1 MSSVQKQNF
10 AIKGMT
16 CAACKARIEKAV
28 SKLDG
33 VDGVNVQLLQNAM
46 GVRFNEQV
54 CSADD
59 ICKAVANAGY
69 QAHAIGS
76 IAEAMQEDPSA
87 VATFLKKLIAS
98 IVLTI
103 ILMIVSMGPMVGIDL
118 LPKAEANA
126 NTQLGLCLLVIALN
140 FHYFSSGFKAF
151 KSLAPNMDSL
161 VAVGASASLLYSLFG
176 LMLIPQSAL
185 SINLHHEYPLYF
197 ESVATILTLV
207 SVGKFLEA
215 KAKHKAVNAISALYD
230 LAPESVVIR
239 KLNAQGNYEELSVPL
254 GKVCVGDE
262 VVLRPG
268 NNIGVDGYI
277 IEGFGS
283 FDESAIT
290 GEPRPVNKKLGYSV
304 SSATFLKSGFVVFK
318 VTRVGNDTNLSKI
331 ISLVDEANN
340 QKAPISRL
348 ADRISLFFVPAVMLI
363 AIATAVIWL
372 SIGAPP
378 SQALT
383 FAVSVLVVS
392 CPCALGLAAPTAIM
406 VATGR
411 AASLGV
417 LFKSPEALET
427 LSKVDILVFDKTG
440 TITQG
445 RMSVAKVD
453 IHQPE
458 VLSEQQCL
466 QLVHAIEQ
474 RSEHPIAQALSQYCK
489 EHLDSNEE
497 AEFKVEHFTN
507 NEGMGVQVTIDGHV
521 YYMGSSDYM
530 NCKVHPELYKEN
542 LKKKEDFYE
551 SDNLSSEEQRLAQYL
566 LVHLFDDEHEY
577 ASFFLS
583 DRIKQSARKTVK
595 MLNVLNIRPLLISG
609 DRISVVNA
617 VAKKV
622 GIDTFKASCFP
633 ADKAF
638 LVKRIK
644 NSGHLVAMMGDG
656 INDAPSLASADV
668 GISIAGSTDIATS
681 CAEVMLMRDDLM
693 VLPKAIELSRIT
705 IDHIKENFF
714 WAFIYNIAFIP
725 MAAGLLYFPLGI
737 ELSPMIAALLMSL
750 SSFCVV
756 ANSLRLRTKPLNSL
770 ARVSAKQCKAMACK
784 ECENYQNCGAQHGG
798 DQAKEKLNQ
807 NTLDLSLPA
816 KSFEVKSKDSSC
828 HNVADCLCAQQ
839 NCCPSQGQ
847 TIGQNHGQGQA
858 LGQDCCASAKESN
871 SQDKTY
877 NTESTVPSQA
887 QAPAT
892 VPAPAKGQESGCLS
906 SDRNQGSALERAT
919 ESSLDSNNEQSME
932 KVIGI
937 DGMSC
942 QHCVKSVT
950 KALNAIAGCQVIEVS
965 LELKQARV
973 KVEPQVSDEMLKQA
987 IVDDGFECRSIS

>member
-46 GVRFNEQV
+46 GVRFNDQL

-87 VATFLKKLIAS
+87 VATFQKKLIAS

-126 NTQLGLCLLVIALN
+126 NTQMGLCLLVIALN

-151 KSLAPNMDSL
+151 KGLAPNMDSL

-239 KLNAQGNYEELSVPL
+239 KLNAQGSYEELSVPL

-277 IEGFGS
+277 IEGSGS

-290 GEPRPVNKKLGYSV
+290 GEPRPVNKKLGDSV

-318 VTRVGNDTNLSKI
+318 VTRVGDETNLSKI

-489 EHLDSNEE
+489 EHLASNEE

-530 NCKVHPELYKEN
+530 NSKVHPKVYKEN

-566 LVHLFDDEHEY
+566 LVHLFDDEQEY

-595 MLNVLNIRPLLISG
+595 MLSVLNIRPLLISG

-622 GIDTFKASCFP
+622 GIDTFKASCLP

-644 NSGHLVAMMGDG
+644 SSGHLVAMMGDG

-681 CAEVMLMRDDLM
+681 CADVMLMRDDLM

-725 MAAGLLYFPLGI
+725 MAAGLLYFPLDI

-807 NTLDLSLPA
+807 NALDLSLPA
-816 KSFEVKSKDSSC
+816 KSIEVKAKDNSC
-828 HNVADCLCAQQ
+828 QTQNDCQCAQQ
-839 NCCPSQGQ
+839 
-847 TIGQNHGQGQA
+847 
-858 LGQDCCASAKESN
+858 DCCQAPA
-871 SQDKTY
+871 
-877 NTESTVPSQA
+877 PA
-887 QAPAT
+887 QAPAPVQEQT
-892 VPAPAKGQESGCLS
+892 VGGLSGHG
-906 SDRNQGSALERAT
+906 NKGSALERAT
-919 ESSLDSNNEQSME
+919 ESSLDSNQEQSME

-950 KALNAIAGCQVIEVS
+950 KALNAITGCQVIEVS
-965 LELKQARV
+965 LELKQAKV

>member
-46 GVRFNEQV
+46 GVRFNDQV

-87 VATFLKKLIAS
+87 VATFQKKLIAS

-126 NTQLGLCLLVIALN
+126 NTQMGLCLLVIALN

-151 KSLAPNMDSL
+151 KGLAPNMDSL

-239 KLNAQGNYEELSVPL
+239 KLNAQGSYEELSVPL

-277 IEGFGS
+277 IEGSGS

-290 GEPRPVNKKLGYSV
+290 GEPRPVNKKLGDSV

-318 VTRVGNDTNLSKI
+318 VTRVGDETNLSKI

-489 EHLDSNEE
+489 EHLASNEE

-530 NCKVHPELYKEN
+530 NSKVHPKVYKEN

-566 LVHLFDDEHEY
+566 LVHLFDDEQEY

-595 MLNVLNIRPLLISG
+595 MLSVLNIRPLLISG

-622 GIDTFKASCFP
+622 GIDTFKASCLP

-644 NSGHLVAMMGDG
+644 SSGHLVAMMGDG

-681 CAEVMLMRDDLM
+681 CADVMLMRDDLM

-725 MAAGLLYFPLGI
+725 MAAGLLYFPLDI

-784 ECENYQNCGAQHGG
+784 ECENYQNCGAKHGG

-807 NTLDLSLPA
+807 NALDLSLPA
-816 KSFEVKSKDSSC
+816 KSIEVKAKDNSC
-828 HNVADCLCAQQ
+828 QTSNDCQYSQQ
-839 NCCPSQGQ
+839 NCC
-847 TIGQNHGQGQA
+847 
-858 LGQDCCASAKESN
+858 
-871 SQDKTY
+871 
-877 NTESTVPSQA
+877 
-887 QAPAT
+887 QAPA
-892 VPAPAKGQESGCLS
+892 PAQEQAVGGLSG
-906 SDRNQGSALERAT
+906 DGNQGSALERAT
-919 ESSLDSNNEQSME
+919 ESSLDSNQEQSME

-965 LELKQARV
+965 LELKQAKV

>member
-46 GVRFNEQV
+46 GVRFNDQV

-87 VATFLKKLIAS
+87 VATFQKKLIAS

-126 NTQLGLCLLVIALN
+126 NTQMGLCLLVIALN

-151 KSLAPNMDSL
+151 KGLAPNMDSL

-239 KLNAQGNYEELSVPL
+239 KLNAQGSYEELSVPL

-277 IEGFGS
+277 IEGSGS

-290 GEPRPVNKKLGYSV
+290 GEPRPVNKKLGDSV

-318 VTRVGNDTNLSKI
+318 VTRVGDETNLSKI

-489 EHLDSNEE
+489 EHLASNEE

-530 NCKVHPELYKEN
+530 NSKVHPKVYKEN

-566 LVHLFDDEHEY
+566 LVHLFDDEQEY

-595 MLNVLNIRPLLISG
+595 MLSVLNIRPLLISG

-622 GIDTFKASCFP
+622 GIDTFKASCLP

-644 NSGHLVAMMGDG
+644 SSGHLVAMMGDG

-681 CAEVMLMRDDLM
+681 CADVMLMRDDLM

-725 MAAGLLYFPLGI
+725 MAAGLLYFPLDI

-807 NTLDLSLPA
+807 NALDLSLPA
-816 KSFEVKSKDSSC
+816 KSIEVKAKDNSC
-828 HNVADCLCAQQ
+828 QTPNDCQCAQQ
-839 NCCPSQGQ
+839 
-847 TIGQNHGQGQA
+847 
-858 LGQDCCASAKESN
+858 DCCQAPA
-871 SQDKTY
+871 
-877 NTESTVPSQA
+877 PA
-887 QAPAT
+887 QAPAPVQEQT
-892 VPAPAKGQESGCLS
+892 VGGLSGHG
-906 SDRNQGSALERAT
+906 NKGSALERAT
-919 ESSLDSNNEQSME
+919 ESSLDSNKEQSME

-950 KALNAIAGCQVIEVS
+950 KALNAITGCQVIEVS
-965 LELKQARV
+965 LELKQAKV

>member
-46 GVRFNEQV
+46 GVRFNDQV

-87 VATFLKKLIAS
+87 VATFQKKLIAS

-126 NTQLGLCLLVIALN
+126 NTQMGLCLLVIALN

-151 KSLAPNMDSL
+151 KGLAPNMDSL

-239 KLNAQGNYEELSVPL
+239 KLNAQGSYEELSVPL

-277 IEGFGS
+277 IEGSGS

-290 GEPRPVNKKLGYSV
+290 GEPRPVNKKLGDSV

-318 VTRVGNDTNLSKI
+318 VTRVGDETNLSKI

-489 EHLDSNEE
+489 EHLASNEE

-530 NCKVHPELYKEN
+530 NSKVHPAVYKEN

-566 LVHLFDDEHEY
+566 LVHLFDDEQEY

-595 MLNVLNIRPLLISG
+595 MLSVLNIRPLLISG

-622 GIDTFKASCFP
+622 GIDTFKASCLP

-644 NSGHLVAMMGDG
+644 SSGHLVAMMGDG

-681 CAEVMLMRDDLM
+681 CADVMLMRDDLM

-725 MAAGLLYFPLGI
+725 MAAGLLYFPLDI

-807 NTLDLSLPA
+807 NALDLSLPA
-816 KSFEVKSKDSSC
+816 KSIEVKAKDNSC
-828 HNVADCLCAQQ
+828 QTPNDCQCAQQ
-839 NCCPSQGQ
+839 NCCQSP
-847 TIGQNHGQGQA
+847 A
-858 LGQDCCASAKESN
+858 P
-871 SQDKTY
+871 
-877 NTESTVPSQA
+877 V
-887 QAPAT
+887 QAPA
-892 VPAPAKGQESGCLS
+892 PAQEQAVGGLSG
-906 SDRNQGSALERAT
+906 DGNKGSALERAT
-919 ESSLDSNNEQSME
+919 ESSLDSNQEQSME

-965 LELKQARV
+965 LELKQAKV

>member
-46 GVRFNEQV
+46 GVRFNDQV

-87 VATFLKKLIAS
+87 VATFQKKLIAS

-126 NTQLGLCLLVIALN
+126 NTQMGLCLLVIALN

-151 KSLAPNMDSL
+151 KGLAPNMDSL

-239 KLNAQGNYEELSVPL
+239 KLNAQGSYEELSVPL

-277 IEGFGS
+277 IEGSGS

-290 GEPRPVNKKLGYSV
+290 GEPRPVNKKLGDSV

-318 VTRVGNDTNLSKI
+318 VTRVGDETNLSKI
-331 ISLVDEANN
+331 ISLVDDANN

-489 EHLDSNEE
+489 EHLASNEE

-530 NCKVHPELYKEN
+530 NSKVHPKVYKEN

-566 LVHLFDDEHEY
+566 LVHLFDDEQEY

-595 MLNVLNIRPLLISG
+595 MLSVLNIRPLLISG

-622 GIDTFKASCFP
+622 GIDTFKASCLP

-644 NSGHLVAMMGDG
+644 SSGHLVAMMGDG

-681 CAEVMLMRDDLM
+681 CADVMLMRDDLM

-725 MAAGLLYFPLGI
+725 MAAGLLYFPLDI

-807 NTLDLSLPA
+807 NALDLSLPA
-816 KSFEVKSKDSSC
+816 KSIEVKAKDNIC
-828 HNVADCLCAQQ
+828 QTPNDCQYSQQ
-839 NCCPSQGQ
+839 NCC
-847 TIGQNHGQGQA
+847 
-858 LGQDCCASAKESN
+858 
-871 SQDKTY
+871 
-877 NTESTVPSQA
+877 
-887 QAPAT
+887 QAPA
-892 VPAPAKGQESGCLS
+892 PAQEQAVGGLSG
-906 SDRNQGSALERAT
+906 DGNQGSALERAT
-919 ESSLDSNNEQSME
+919 ESSLDSNQEQSME

-965 LELKQARV
+965 LELKQAKV

>member
-46 GVRFNEQV
+46 GVRFNDQL

-87 VATFLKKLIAS
+87 VATFQKKLIAS

-126 NTQLGLCLLVIALN
+126 NTQMGLCLLVIALN

-151 KSLAPNMDSL
+151 KGLAPNMDSL

-239 KLNAQGNYEELSVPL
+239 KLNAQGSYEELSVPL

-277 IEGFGS
+277 IEGSGS

-290 GEPRPVNKKLGYSV
+290 GEPRPVNKKLGDSV
-304 SSATFLKSGFVVFK
+304 SSATLLKSGFVVFK
-318 VTRVGNDTNLSKI
+318 VTRVGDETNLSKI

-348 ADRISLFFVPAVMLI
+348 ADRISLFFVPAVILI

-489 EHLDSNEE
+489 EHLASNEE

-530 NCKVHPELYKEN
+530 NSKVHPKVYKEN

-566 LVHLFDDEHEY
+566 LVHLFDDEQEY

-595 MLNVLNIRPLLISG
+595 MLSVLNIRPLLISG

-622 GIDTFKASCFP
+622 GIDTFKASCLP

-644 NSGHLVAMMGDG
+644 SSGHLVAMMGDG

-681 CAEVMLMRDDLM
+681 CADVMLMRDDLM

-725 MAAGLLYFPLGI
+725 MAAGLLYFPLDI

-807 NTLDLSLPA
+807 NALDLSLPA
-816 KSFEVKSKDSSC
+816 KSIEVKAKDNSC
-828 HNVADCLCAQQ
+828 QTPNDCQCAQQ
-839 NCCPSQGQ
+839 NCCQSP
-847 TIGQNHGQGQA
+847 A
-858 LGQDCCASAKESN
+858 
-871 SQDKTY
+871 
-877 NTESTVPSQA
+877 PA
-887 QAPAT
+887 QAPA
-892 VPAPAKGQESGCLS
+892 PAQEQAVGGLS
-906 SDRNQGSALERAT
+906 RHGNQGSALERAT
-919 ESSLDSNNEQSME
+919 ESSLDSNKEQSME

-965 LELKQARV
+965 LELKQAKV

>member
-87 VATFLKKLIAS
+87 VANFLKKLIAS

-140 FHYFSSGFKAF
+140 FHYFRSGFKAF

-239 KLNAQGNYEELSVPL
+239 KLNAQGSYEELSVPL

-277 IEGFGS
+277 IEGSGS

-290 GEPRPVNKKLGYSV
+290 GEPRPVNKKLGDSV

-318 VTRVGNDTNLSKI
+318 VTRVGSDTNLSKI

-489 EHLDSNEE
+489 EHLASNEE
-497 AEFKVEHFTN
+497 AEVKVEHFTN

-530 NCKVHPELYKEN
+530 NSKVHPEVYKEN

-566 LVHLFDDEHEY
+566 LVHLFDDEQEY

-622 GIDTFKASCFP
+622 GIDTFKASCLP

-725 MAAGLLYFPLGI
+725 MAAGLLYFPLDI

-807 NTLDLSLPA
+807 NALDLSLPA
-816 KSFEVKSKDSSC
+816 KSIEVKAKDNSC
-828 HNVADCLCAQQ
+828 QTPNDFQCAQQ
-839 NCCPSQGQ
+839 NCCQSP
-847 TIGQNHGQGQA
+847 A
-858 LGQDCCASAKESN
+858 P
-871 SQDKTY
+871 
-877 NTESTVPSQA
+877 V
-887 QAPAT
+887 QAPA
-892 VPAPAKGQESGCLS
+892 PAQEQAVGGLSGDGDKGL
-906 SDRNQGSALERAT
+906 ALESNT
-919 ESSLDSNNEQSME
+919 ESSLDSNKEQSME

-950 KALNAIAGCQVIEVS
+950 KALNAITGCQVIEVS
-965 LELKQARV
+965 LELKQAKV

>member
-46 GVRFNEQV
+46 GVRFNDQV

-87 VATFLKKLIAS
+87 VATFQKKLIAS

-126 NTQLGLCLLVIALN
+126 NTQMGLCLLVIALN

-151 KSLAPNMDSL
+151 KGLAPNMDSL

-239 KLNAQGNYEELSVPL
+239 KLNAQGSYEELSVPL

-277 IEGFGS
+277 IEGSGS

-290 GEPRPVNKKLGYSV
+290 GEPRPVNKKLGDSV

-318 VTRVGNDTNLSKI
+318 VTRVGDETNLSKI

-411 AASLGV
+411 AATLGV

-489 EHLDSNEE
+489 EHLASNEE

-530 NCKVHPELYKEN
+530 NSKVHPKVYKEN

-566 LVHLFDDEHEY
+566 LVHLFDDEQEY

-595 MLNVLNIRPLLISG
+595 MLSVLNIRPLLISG

-622 GIDTFKASCFP
+622 GIDTFKASCLP

-644 NSGHLVAMMGDG
+644 SSGHLVAMMGDG

-681 CAEVMLMRDDLM
+681 CADVMLMRDDLM

-725 MAAGLLYFPLGI
+725 MAAGLLYFPLDI

-807 NTLDLSLPA
+807 NALDLSLPA
-816 KSFEVKSKDSSC
+816 KSIEVKAKDNSC
-828 HNVADCLCAQQ
+828 QTPNDCLCAQQ
-839 NCCPSQGQ
+839 
-847 TIGQNHGQGQA
+847 
-858 LGQDCCASAKESN
+858 DCC
-871 SQDKTY
+871 Q
-877 NTESTVPSQA
+877 VPAPA
-887 QAPAT
+887 QAPA
-892 VPAPAKGQESGCLS
+892 QEQAVGGLSG
-906 SDRNQGSALERAT
+906 DGNQGSALERAT
-919 ESSLDSNNEQSME
+919 ESSLDSNQEQSME

-965 LELKQARV
+965 LELKQAKV

>member
-46 GVRFNEQV
+46 GVRFNDQV

-87 VATFLKKLIAS
+87 VATFQKKLIAS

-126 NTQLGLCLLVIALN
+126 NTQMGLCLLVIALN

-151 KSLAPNMDSL
+151 KGLAPNMDSL

-239 KLNAQGNYEELSVPL
+239 KLNAQGSYEELSVPL

-277 IEGFGS
+277 IEGSGS

-290 GEPRPVNKKLGYSV
+290 GEPRPVNKKLGDSV

-318 VTRVGNDTNLSKI
+318 VTRVGDETNLSKI

-489 EHLDSNEE
+489 EHLASNEE

-530 NCKVHPELYKEN
+530 NSKVHPKVYKEN

-566 LVHLFDDEHEY
+566 LVHLFDDEQEY

-595 MLNVLNIRPLLISG
+595 MLSVLNIRPLLISG

-622 GIDTFKASCFP
+622 GIDTFKASCLP

-644 NSGHLVAMMGDG
+644 SSGHLVAMMGDG

-681 CAEVMLMRDDLM
+681 CADVMLMRDDLM

-725 MAAGLLYFPLGI
+725 MAAGLLYFPLNI

-807 NTLDLSLPA
+807 NALDLSLPA
-816 KSFEVKSKDSSC
+816 KSIEVKAKDNSC
-828 HNVADCLCAQQ
+828 QTPNDCQCAQQ
-839 NCCPSQGQ
+839 NCCQSP
-847 TIGQNHGQGQA
+847 A
-858 LGQDCCASAKESN
+858 P
-871 SQDKTY
+871 
-877 NTESTVPSQA
+877 V
-887 QAPAT
+887 QAPA
-892 VPAPAKGQESGCLS
+892 PAQEQAVGGLSG
-906 SDRNQGSALERAT
+906 DGNKGSALERAT
-919 ESSLDSNNEQSME
+919 ESSLDSNQEQSME

-965 LELKQARV
+965 LELKQAKV

>member
-46 GVRFNEQV
+46 GVRFNDQV

-87 VATFLKKLIAS
+87 VATFQKKLIAS

-126 NTQLGLCLLVIALN
+126 NTQMGLCLLVIALN

-151 KSLAPNMDSL
+151 KGIAPNMDSL

-239 KLNAQGNYEELSVPL
+239 KLNAQGSYEELSVPL

-277 IEGFGS
+277 IEGSGS

-290 GEPRPVNKKLGYSV
+290 GEPRPVNKKLGDSV

-318 VTRVGNDTNLSKI
+318 VTRVGDETNLSKI

-453 IHQPE
+453 IHQPD

-489 EHLDSNEE
+489 EHLASNEE

-530 NCKVHPELYKEN
+530 NSKVHPKVYKEN

-566 LVHLFDDEHEY
+566 LVHLFDDEQEY

-595 MLNVLNIRPLLISG
+595 MLSVLNIRPLLISG

-622 GIDTFKASCFP
+622 GIDTFKASCLP

-644 NSGHLVAMMGDG
+644 SSGHLVAMMGDG

-681 CAEVMLMRDDLM
+681 CADVMLMRDDLM

-725 MAAGLLYFPLGI
+725 MAAGLLYFPLDI

-807 NTLDLSLPA
+807 NALDLSLPA
-816 KSFEVKSKDSSC
+816 KSIEVKAKDNSC
-828 HNVADCLCAQQ
+828 QTPNDCQCAQQ
-839 NCCPSQGQ
+839 
-847 TIGQNHGQGQA
+847 
-858 LGQDCCASAKESN
+858 DCCQAPA
-871 SQDKTY
+871 
-877 NTESTVPSQA
+877 PA
-887 QAPAT
+887 QAPAPVQEQT
-892 VPAPAKGQESGCLS
+892 VGGLSGHG
-906 SDRNQGSALERAT
+906 NKGSALERAT
-919 ESSLDSNNEQSME
+919 ESSLDSNKEQSME

-950 KALNAIAGCQVIEVS
+950 KALNAITGCQVIEVS
-965 LELKQARV
+965 LELKQAKV

>member
-46 GVRFNEQV
+46 GVRFNDQV

-87 VATFLKKLIAS
+87 VATFQKKLIAS

-103 ILMIVSMGPMVGIDL
+103 ILMIVSMGPMMGIDL

-126 NTQLGLCLLVIALN
+126 NTQMGLCLLVIALN

-151 KSLAPNMDSL
+151 KGLAPNMDSL

-239 KLNAQGNYEELSVPL
+239 KLNAQGSYEELSVPL

-277 IEGFGS
+277 IEGSGS

-290 GEPRPVNKKLGYSV
+290 GEPRPVNKKLGDSV

-318 VTRVGNDTNLSKI
+318 VTRVGDETNLSKI

-489 EHLDSNEE
+489 EHLASNEE

-530 NCKVHPELYKEN
+530 NSKVHPKVYKEN

-566 LVHLFDDEHEY
+566 LVHLFDDEQEY

-595 MLNVLNIRPLLISG
+595 MLSVLNIRPLLISG

-622 GIDTFKASCFP
+622 GIDTFKASCLP

-644 NSGHLVAMMGDG
+644 SSGHLVAMMGDG

-681 CAEVMLMRDDLM
+681 CADVMLMRDDLM

-725 MAAGLLYFPLGI
+725 MAAGLLYFPLDI

-807 NTLDLSLPA
+807 NALDLSLPA
-816 KSFEVKSKDSSC
+816 KSIEVKAKDNIC
-828 HNVADCLCAQQ
+828 QTPNDCQYSQQ
-839 NCCPSQGQ
+839 NCC
-847 TIGQNHGQGQA
+847 QA
-858 LGQDCCASAKESN
+858 PA
-871 SQDKTY
+871 
-877 NTESTVPSQA
+877 PA
-887 QAPAT
+887 QAPA
-892 VPAPAKGQESGCLS
+892 QEQAVGGLSG
-906 SDRNQGSALERAT
+906 DGNQGSALERAT
-919 ESSLDSNNEQSME
+919 ESSLDSNQEQSME

-965 LELKQARV
+965 LELKQAKV

>member
-46 GVRFNEQV
+46 GVRFNDQV

-87 VATFLKKLIAS
+87 VATFQKKLIAS

-126 NTQLGLCLLVIALN
+126 NTQMGLCLLVIALN

-151 KSLAPNMDSL
+151 KGLAPNMDSL

-239 KLNAQGNYEELSVPL
+239 KLNAQGSYEELSVPL

-277 IEGFGS
+277 IEGSGS

-290 GEPRPVNKKLGYSV
+290 GEPRPVNKKLGDSV

-318 VTRVGNDTNLSKI
+318 VTRVGDETNLSKI
-331 ISLVDEANN
+331 ISLVDDANN

-489 EHLDSNEE
+489 EHLASNEE

-530 NCKVHPELYKEN
+530 NSKVHPKVYKEN

-566 LVHLFDDEHEY
+566 LVHLFDDEQEY

-595 MLNVLNIRPLLISG
+595 MLSVLNIRPLLISG

-622 GIDTFKASCFP
+622 GIDTFKASCLP

-644 NSGHLVAMMGDG
+644 SSGHLVAMMGDG

-681 CAEVMLMRDDLM
+681 CADVMLMRDDLM

-725 MAAGLLYFPLGI
+725 MAAGLLYFPLDI

-807 NTLDLSLPA
+807 NALDLSLPA
-816 KSFEVKSKDSSC
+816 KSIEVKAKDNSC
-828 HNVADCLCAQQ
+828 QTPNDCQYSQQ
-839 NCCPSQGQ
+839 NCCQSP
-847 TIGQNHGQGQA
+847 A
-858 LGQDCCASAKESN
+858 
-871 SQDKTY
+871 
-877 NTESTVPSQA
+877 PA
-887 QAPAT
+887 QAPAP
-892 VPAPAKGQESGCLS
+892 VQEQAVDGLSG
-906 SDRNQGSALERAT
+906 DGNKGSALESNT
-919 ESSLDSNNEQSME
+919 ESSLDSNKEQSME

-950 KALNAIAGCQVIEVS
+950 KALNAITGCQVIEVS
-965 LELKQARV
+965 LELKQAKV

>member
-46 GVRFNEQV
+46 GVRFNDQV

-87 VATFLKKLIAS
+87 VATFQKKLIAS

-126 NTQLGLCLLVIALN
+126 NTQMGLCLLVIALN

-151 KSLAPNMDSL
+151 KGLAPNMDSL

-239 KLNAQGNYEELSVPL
+239 KLNAQGSYEELSVPL

-277 IEGFGS
+277 IEGSGS

-290 GEPRPVNKKLGYSV
+290 GEPRPVNKKLGDSV

-318 VTRVGNDTNLSKI
+318 VTRVGDETNLSKI
-331 ISLVDEANN
+331 ISLVDDANN

-474 RSEHPIAQALSQYCK
+474 RSEHPIAQALNQYCK
-489 EHLDSNEE
+489 EHLASNEE

-530 NCKVHPELYKEN
+530 NSKVHPKVYKEN

-566 LVHLFDDEHEY
+566 LVHLFDDEQEY

-595 MLNVLNIRPLLISG
+595 MLSVLNIRPLLISG

-622 GIDTFKASCFP
+622 GIDTFKASCLP

-644 NSGHLVAMMGDG
+644 SSGHLVAMMGDG

-681 CAEVMLMRDDLM
+681 CADVMLMRDDLM

-725 MAAGLLYFPLGI
+725 MAAGLLYFPLDI

-807 NTLDLSLPA
+807 NALDLSLPA
-816 KSFEVKSKDSSC
+816 KSIEVKAKDNSC
-828 HNVADCLCAQQ
+828 QTPNDCQCAQQ
-839 NCCPSQGQ
+839 
-847 TIGQNHGQGQA
+847 
-858 LGQDCCASAKESN
+858 DCCQAPAPAQAPAPVQEQTVGGLSGDGNKGSALES
-871 SQDKTY
+871 
-877 NTESTVPSQA
+877 NTEST
-887 QAPAT
+887 
-892 VPAPAKGQESGCLS
+892 
-906 SDRNQGSALERAT
+906 
-919 ESSLDSNNEQSME
+919 LDSNQEQSME

-965 LELKQARV
+965 LELKQAKV

>member
-46 GVRFNEQV
+46 GVRFNDQV

-87 VATFLKKLIAS
+87 VATFQKKLIAS

-126 NTQLGLCLLVIALN
+126 NTQMGLCLLVIALN

-151 KSLAPNMDSL
+151 KGLAPNMDSL

-239 KLNAQGNYEELSVPL
+239 KLNAQGSYEELSVPL

-277 IEGFGS
+277 IEGSGS

-290 GEPRPVNKKLGYSV
+290 GEPRPVNKKLGDSV

-318 VTRVGNDTNLSKI
+318 VTRVGDETNLSKI
-331 ISLVDEANN
+331 ISLVDDANN

-348 ADRISLFFVPAVMLI
+348 ADRISLFFVPSVMLI

-489 EHLDSNEE
+489 EHLASNEE

-530 NCKVHPELYKEN
+530 NSKVHPKVYKEN

-566 LVHLFDDEHEY
+566 LVHLFDDEQEY

-595 MLNVLNIRPLLISG
+595 MLSVLNIRPLLISG

-622 GIDTFKASCFP
+622 GIDTFKASCLP

-644 NSGHLVAMMGDG
+644 SSGHLVAMMGDG

-681 CAEVMLMRDDLM
+681 CADVMLMRDDLM

-725 MAAGLLYFPLGI
+725 MAAGLLYFPLDI

-807 NTLDLSLPA
+807 NALDLSLPA
-816 KSFEVKSKDSSC
+816 KSIEVKAKDNIC
-828 HNVADCLCAQQ
+828 QTPNDCQYSQQ
-839 NCCPSQGQ
+839 NCC
-847 TIGQNHGQGQA
+847 
-858 LGQDCCASAKESN
+858 
-871 SQDKTY
+871 
-877 NTESTVPSQA
+877 
-887 QAPAT
+887 QAPA
-892 VPAPAKGQESGCLS
+892 PAQEQAVGGLSG
-906 SDRNQGSALERAT
+906 DGNQGSALERAT
-919 ESSLDSNNEQSME
+919 ESSLDSNQEQSME

-965 LELKQARV
+965 LELKQAKV

>member
-46 GVRFNEQV
+46 GVRFNDQV

-87 VATFLKKLIAS
+87 VATFQKKLIAS

-126 NTQLGLCLLVIALN
+126 NTQMGLCLLVIALN

-151 KSLAPNMDSL
+151 KGLAPNMDSL

-239 KLNAQGNYEELSVPL
+239 KLNAQGSYEELSVPL

-277 IEGFGS
+277 IEGSGS

-290 GEPRPVNKKLGYSV
+290 GEPRPVNKKLGDSV

-318 VTRVGNDTNLSKI
+318 VTRVGDETNLSKI

-466 QLVHAIEQ
+466 QLVHVIEQ

-489 EHLDSNEE
+489 EHLASNEE

-530 NCKVHPELYKEN
+530 NSKVHPKVYKEN

-566 LVHLFDDEHEY
+566 LVHLFDDEQEY

-595 MLNVLNIRPLLISG
+595 MLSVLNIRPLLISG

-622 GIDTFKASCFP
+622 GIDTFKASCLP

-644 NSGHLVAMMGDG
+644 SSGHLVAMMGDG

-681 CAEVMLMRDDLM
+681 CADVMLMRDDLM

-725 MAAGLLYFPLGI
+725 MAAGLLYFPLDI

-816 KSFEVKSKDSSC
+816 KSIEVKSKDSSC
-828 HNVADCLCAQQ
+828 QTPNDCQYSQQDRCQAPAPVQVPAPAQEQ
-839 NCCPSQGQ
+839 AVGGLSG
-847 TIGQNHGQGQA
+847 HGNKGLA
-858 LGQDCCASAKESN
+858 LES
-871 SQDKTY
+871 
-877 NTESTVPSQA
+877 NTEST
-887 QAPAT
+887 
-892 VPAPAKGQESGCLS
+892 
-906 SDRNQGSALERAT
+906 
-919 ESSLDSNNEQSME
+919 LDSKKEQSME

-950 KALNAIAGCQVIEVS
+950 KALNAITGCQVIEVS
-965 LELKQARV
+965 LELKQAKV

>member
-46 GVRFNEQV
+46 GVRFNDQV

-87 VATFLKKLIAS
+87 VATFQKKLIAS

-126 NTQLGLCLLVIALN
+126 NTQMGLCLLVIALN

-151 KSLAPNMDSL
+151 KGLAPNMDSL

-239 KLNAQGNYEELSVPL
+239 KLNAQGSYEELSVPL

-277 IEGFGS
+277 IEGSGS

-290 GEPRPVNKKLGYSV
+290 GEPRPVNKKLGDSV

-318 VTRVGNDTNLSKI
+318 VTRVGDETNLSKI
-331 ISLVDEANN
+331 ISLVDDANN

-489 EHLDSNEE
+489 EHLASNEE

-530 NCKVHPELYKEN
+530 NSKVHPKVYKEN

-566 LVHLFDDEHEY
+566 LVHLFDDEQEY

-595 MLNVLNIRPLLISG
+595 MLSVLNIRPLLISG

-622 GIDTFKASCFP
+622 GIDTFKASCLP

-644 NSGHLVAMMGDG
+644 SSGHLVAMMGDG

-681 CAEVMLMRDDLM
+681 CADVMLMRDDLM

-725 MAAGLLYFPLGI
+725 MAAGLLYFPLDI

-816 KSFEVKSKDSSC
+816 KSIEVKAKDNSC
-828 HNVADCLCAQQ
+828 QTPNDCQYSQQ
-839 NCCPSQGQ
+839 NCCQSPA
-847 TIGQNHGQGQA
+847 T
-858 LGQDCCASAKESN
+858 
-871 SQDKTY
+871 
-877 NTESTVPSQA
+877 A
-887 QAPAT
+887 QAPA
-892 VPAPAKGQESGCLS
+892 PAQEQAVDGLSG
-906 SDRNQGSALERAT
+906 DGNKGSALESNT
-919 ESSLDSNNEQSME
+919 ESSLDSNKEQSME

-937 DGMSC
+937 DGISC

-965 LELKQARV
+965 LELKQAKV

>member
-46 GVRFNEQV
+46 GVRFNDQL

-87 VATFLKKLIAS
+87 VATFQKKLIAS

-126 NTQLGLCLLVIALN
+126 NTQMGLCLLVIALN

-151 KSLAPNMDSL
+151 KGLAPNMDSL

-239 KLNAQGNYEELSVPL
+239 KLNAQGSYEELSVPL

-277 IEGFGS
+277 IDGSGS

-290 GEPRPVNKKLGYSV
+290 GEPRPVNKKLGDSV

-318 VTRVGNDTNLSKI
+318 VTRVGDETNLSKI

-489 EHLDSNEE
+489 EHLASNEE

-530 NCKVHPELYKEN
+530 NSKVHPAVYKEN

-566 LVHLFDDEHEY
+566 LVHLFDDEQEY

-595 MLNVLNIRPLLISG
+595 MLSVLNIRPLLISG

-622 GIDTFKASCFP
+622 GIDTFKASCLP

-644 NSGHLVAMMGDG
+644 SSGHLVAMMGDG

-681 CAEVMLMRDDLM
+681 CADVMLMRDDLM

-725 MAAGLLYFPLGI
+725 MAAGLLYFPLDI

-807 NTLDLSLPA
+807 NALDLSLPA
-816 KSFEVKSKDSSC
+816 KSIEVKAKDNSC
-828 HNVADCLCAQQ
+828 QTPNDCQCAQQ
-839 NCCPSQGQ
+839 
-847 TIGQNHGQGQA
+847 
-858 LGQDCCASAKESN
+858 DCCQAPA
-871 SQDKTY
+871 
-877 NTESTVPSQA
+877 PA
-887 QAPAT
+887 QAPAPVQEQT
-892 VPAPAKGQESGCLS
+892 VGGLSGHG
-906 SDRNQGSALERAT
+906 NKGSALERAT
-919 ESSLDSNNEQSME
+919 ESSLDSNKEQSME

-950 KALNAIAGCQVIEVS
+950 KALNAITGCQVIEVS
-965 LELKQARV
+965 LELKQAKV

>member
-46 GVRFNEQV
+46 GVRFNDQV

-87 VATFLKKLIAS
+87 VATFQKKLIAS

-126 NTQLGLCLLVIALN
+126 NTQMGLCLLVIALN

-151 KSLAPNMDSL
+151 KGLAPNMDSL

-239 KLNAQGNYEELSVPL
+239 KLNAQGSYEELSVPL

-277 IEGFGS
+277 IDGSGS

-290 GEPRPVNKKLGYSV
+290 GEPRPVNKKLGDSV

-318 VTRVGNDTNLSKI
+318 VTRVGDETNLSKI

-489 EHLDSNEE
+489 EHLASNEE

-530 NCKVHPELYKEN
+530 NSKVHPKVYKEN

-566 LVHLFDDEHEY
+566 LVHLFDDEQEY

-595 MLNVLNIRPLLISG
+595 MLSVLNIRPLLISG

-622 GIDTFKASCFP
+622 GIDTFKASCLP

-644 NSGHLVAMMGDG
+644 SSGHLVAMMGDG

-681 CAEVMLMRDDLM
+681 CADVMLMRDDLM

-725 MAAGLLYFPLGI
+725 MAAGLLYFPLDI

-807 NTLDLSLPA
+807 NALDLSLPA
-816 KSFEVKSKDSSC
+816 KSIEVKAKDNSC
-828 HNVADCLCAQQ
+828 QTPNDCQCAQQ
-839 NCCPSQGQ
+839 
-847 TIGQNHGQGQA
+847 
-858 LGQDCCASAKESN
+858 DCCQAPA
-871 SQDKTY
+871 
-877 NTESTVPSQA
+877 PA
-887 QAPAT
+887 QAPAPVQEQT
-892 VPAPAKGQESGCLS
+892 VGGLSGHG
-906 SDRNQGSALERAT
+906 NKGSALERAT
-919 ESSLDSNNEQSME
+919 ESSLDSNQEQSME

-965 LELKQARV
+965 LELKQAKV

>member
-46 GVRFNEQV
+46 GVRFNDQV

-87 VATFLKKLIAS
+87 VATFQKKLIAS

-126 NTQLGLCLLVIALN
+126 NTQMGLCLLVIALN

-151 KSLAPNMDSL
+151 KGLAPNMDSL

-230 LAPESVVIR
+230 LAPDSVVIR
-239 KLNAQGNYEELSVPL
+239 KLNAQGSYEELSVPL

-277 IEGFGS
+277 IEGSGS

-290 GEPRPVNKKLGYSV
+290 GEPRPVNKKLGDSV

-318 VTRVGNDTNLSKI
+318 VTKVGDETNLSKI

-489 EHLDSNEE
+489 EHLASNEE

-530 NCKVHPELYKEN
+530 NSKVHPKVYKEN

-566 LVHLFDDEHEY
+566 LVHLFDDEQEY

-595 MLNVLNIRPLLISG
+595 MLSVLNIRPLLISG

-622 GIDTFKASCFP
+622 GIDTFKASCLP

-644 NSGHLVAMMGDG
+644 SSGHLVAMMGDG

-681 CAEVMLMRDDLM
+681 CADVMLMRDDLM

-725 MAAGLLYFPLGI
+725 MAAGLLYFPLDI

-807 NTLDLSLPA
+807 NALDLSLPA
-816 KSFEVKSKDSSC
+816 KSIEVKAKDNSC
-828 HNVADCLCAQQ
+828 QTPNDCQCAQQ
-839 NCCPSQGQ
+839 
-847 TIGQNHGQGQA
+847 
-858 LGQDCCASAKESN
+858 DCCQAPAPAQAPAPVQEQTVGGLSGDGNKGSALES
-871 SQDKTY
+871 
-877 NTESTVPSQA
+877 NTEST
-887 QAPAT
+887 
-892 VPAPAKGQESGCLS
+892 
-906 SDRNQGSALERAT
+906 
-919 ESSLDSNNEQSME
+919 LDSNKEQSME

-965 LELKQARV
+965 LELKQAKV

>member
-46 GVRFNEQV
+46 GVRFNDQV

-87 VATFLKKLIAS
+87 VATFQKKLIAS

-126 NTQLGLCLLVIALN
+126 NTQMGLCLLVIALN

-151 KSLAPNMDSL
+151 KGLAPNMDSL

-239 KLNAQGNYEELSVPL
+239 KLNAQGSYEELSVPL

-277 IEGFGS
+277 IEGSGS

-290 GEPRPVNKKLGYSV
+290 GEPRPVNKKLGDSV

-318 VTRVGNDTNLSKI
+318 VTRVGDETNLSKI

-489 EHLDSNEE
+489 EHLASNEE

-530 NCKVHPELYKEN
+530 NSKVHPKVYKEN

-566 LVHLFDDEHEY
+566 LVHLFDDEQEY

-595 MLNVLNIRPLLISG
+595 MLSVLNIRPLLISG

-622 GIDTFKASCFP
+622 GIDTFKASCLP

-644 NSGHLVAMMGDG
+644 SSGHLVAMMGDG

-681 CAEVMLMRDDLM
+681 CADVMLMRDDLM

-725 MAAGLLYFPLGI
+725 MAAGLLYFPLDI

-807 NTLDLSLPA
+807 NALDLSLPA
-816 KSFEVKSKDSSC
+816 KSIEVKAKDNSC
-828 HNVADCLCAQQ
+828 QTPNDCQCAQQ
-839 NCCPSQGQ
+839 NCCQSP
-847 TIGQNHGQGQA
+847 A
-858 LGQDCCASAKESN
+858 P
-871 SQDKTY
+871 
-877 NTESTVPSQA
+877 V
-887 QAPAT
+887 QAPA
-892 VPAPAKGQESGCLS
+892 PAQEQAVGGLSG
-906 SDRNQGSALERAT
+906 DGNKGSALERAT
-919 ESSLDSNNEQSME
+919 ESSLDSNQEQSME

-965 LELKQARV
+965 LELKQAKV

>member
-46 GVRFNEQV
+46 GVRFNDQV

-87 VATFLKKLIAS
+87 VATFQKKLIAS

-126 NTQLGLCLLVIALN
+126 NTQMGLCLLVIALN

-151 KSLAPNMDSL
+151 KGLAPNMDSL

-239 KLNAQGNYEELSVPL
+239 KLNAQGSYEELSVPL

-277 IEGFGS
+277 IEGSGS

-290 GEPRPVNKKLGYSV
+290 GEPRPVNKKLGDSV

-318 VTRVGNDTNLSKI
+318 VTRVGDETNLSKI

-489 EHLDSNEE
+489 EHLASNEE

-530 NCKVHPELYKEN
+530 NSKVHPKVYKEN

-566 LVHLFDDEHEY
+566 LVHLFDDEQEY

-595 MLNVLNIRPLLISG
+595 MLSVLNIRPLLISG

-622 GIDTFKASCFP
+622 GIDTFKASCLP

-644 NSGHLVAMMGDG
+644 SSGHLVAMMGDG
-656 INDAPSLASADV
+656 INDAPSLASSDV

-681 CAEVMLMRDDLM
+681 CADVMLMRDDLM

-725 MAAGLLYFPLGI
+725 MAAGLLYFPLDI

-807 NTLDLSLPA
+807 NALDLSLPA
-816 KSFEVKSKDSSC
+816 KSIEVKAKDNSC
-828 HNVADCLCAQQ
+828 QTSNDCQCAQQ
-839 NCCPSQGQ
+839 NCCQSP
-847 TIGQNHGQGQA
+847 A
-858 LGQDCCASAKESN
+858 P
-871 SQDKTY
+871 
-877 NTESTVPSQA
+877 V
-887 QAPAT
+887 QAPA
-892 VPAPAKGQESGCLS
+892 PAQEQAVGGLSG
-906 SDRNQGSALERAT
+906 DGNKGSALERAT
-919 ESSLDSNNEQSME
+919 ESSLDSNQEQSME

-965 LELKQARV
+965 LELKQAKV

>member
-46 GVRFNEQV
+46 GVRFNDQV

-87 VATFLKKLIAS
+87 VATFQKKLIAS

-126 NTQLGLCLLVIALN
+126 NTQMGLCLLVIALN

-151 KSLAPNMDSL
+151 KGLAPNMDSL

-239 KLNAQGNYEELSVPL
+239 KLNAQGSYEELSVPL

-277 IEGFGS
+277 IEGSGS

-290 GEPRPVNKKLGYSV
+290 GEPRPVNKKLGDSV

-318 VTRVGNDTNLSKI
+318 VTRVGDETNLSKI

-489 EHLDSNEE
+489 EHLASNEE

-530 NCKVHPELYKEN
+530 NSKVHPKVYKEN

-566 LVHLFDDEHEY
+566 LVHLFDDEQEY

-595 MLNVLNIRPLLISG
+595 MLSVLNIRPLLISG

-622 GIDTFKASCFP
+622 GIDTFKASCLP

-644 NSGHLVAMMGDG
+644 SSGHLVAMMGDG

-681 CAEVMLMRDDLM
+681 CADVMLMRDDLM

-725 MAAGLLYFPLGI
+725 MAAGLLYFPLDI

-807 NTLDLSLPA
+807 NALDLSLPA
-816 KSFEVKSKDSSC
+816 KSIEVKAKDNSC
-828 HNVADCLCAQQ
+828 QTSNDCQCAQQ
-839 NCCPSQGQ
+839 NCCQSP
-847 TIGQNHGQGQA
+847 A
-858 LGQDCCASAKESN
+858 P
-871 SQDKTY
+871 
-877 NTESTVPSQA
+877 V
-887 QAPAT
+887 QAPA
-892 VPAPAKGQESGCLS
+892 PAQEQAVGGLSG
-906 SDRNQGSALERAT
+906 DGNKGSALERAT
-919 ESSLDSNNEQSME
+919 ESSLDSNQEQSME

-965 LELKQARV
+965 LELKQAKV

>member
-46 GVRFNEQV
+46 GVRFNDQV

-87 VATFLKKLIAS
+87 VATFQKKLIAS

-126 NTQLGLCLLVIALN
+126 NTQMGLCLLVIALN

-151 KSLAPNMDSL
+151 KGLAPNMDSL

-230 LAPESVVIR
+230 LAPESVVVR
-239 KLNAQGNYEELSVPL
+239 KLNVQGSYEELSVPL

-277 IEGFGS
+277 IEGSGS

-290 GEPRPVNKKLGYSV
+290 GEPRPVNKKLGDIV
-304 SSATFLKSGFVVFK
+304 SSATFLKSGFVVFR
-318 VTRVGNDTNLSKI
+318 VTRVGNETNLSKI

-489 EHLDSNEE
+489 EHLASNEE

-521 YYMGSSDYM
+521 YYIGSSDYM
-530 NCKVHPELYKEN
+530 NSKVHSEVYKEN

-566 LVHLFDDEHEY
+566 LVHLFDDEQEY

-622 GIDTFKASCFP
+622 GIDTFKASCLP

-644 NSGHLVAMMGDG
+644 SSGHLVAMMGDG
-656 INDAPSLASADV
+656 INDAPSLARADV

-681 CAEVMLMRDDLM
+681 CADVMLMRDDLM

-725 MAAGLLYFPLGI
+725 MAAGLLYFPLDI

-798 DQAKEKLNQ
+798 DLAKEKLNQ
-807 NTLDLSLPA
+807 NSLDLSLPA
-816 KSFEVKSKDSSC
+816 ISIEVKSKDSNC
-828 HNVADCLCAQQ
+828 HSVDDCQCSQQ
-839 NCCPSQGQ
+839 NFCQSQGQ
-847 TIGQNHGQGQA
+847 NLGQSQGQG

-871 SQDKTY
+871 SLAKAY
-877 NTESTVPSQA
+877 NTESTAPSQE
-887 QAPAT
+887 QALAT
-892 VPAPAKGQESGCLS
+892 VPAPAQGQESGGLSVDGNQCL
-906 SDRNQGSALERAT
+906 ALERAT
-919 ESSLDSNNEQSME
+919 ESPLDSNKEQSME

-965 LELKQARV
+965 LELKQAKV

>member
-46 GVRFNEQV
+46 GVRFNDQV

-87 VATFLKKLIAS
+87 VATFQKKLIAS

-126 NTQLGLCLLVIALN
+126 NTQMGLCLLVIALN

-151 KSLAPNMDSL
+151 KGLAPNMDSL

-239 KLNAQGNYEELSVPL
+239 KLNAQGSYEELSVPL

-277 IEGFGS
+277 IEGSGS

-290 GEPRPVNKKLGYSV
+290 GEPRPVNKKLGDSV

-318 VTRVGNDTNLSKI
+318 VTRVGDETNLSKI
-331 ISLVDEANN
+331 ISLVDDANN

-489 EHLDSNEE
+489 EHLASNEE

-530 NCKVHPELYKEN
+530 NSKVHPKVYKEN

-566 LVHLFDDEHEY
+566 LVHLFDDEQEY

-595 MLNVLNIRPLLISG
+595 MLSVLNIRPLLISG

-622 GIDTFKASCFP
+622 GIDTFKASCLP

-644 NSGHLVAMMGDG
+644 SSGHLVAMMGDG

-681 CAEVMLMRDDLM
+681 CADVMLMRDDLM

-725 MAAGLLYFPLGI
+725 MAAGLLYFPLDI

-807 NTLDLSLPA
+807 NALDLSLPA
-816 KSFEVKSKDSSC
+816 KSIEVKAKDNSC
-828 HNVADCLCAQQ
+828 QTPNDCQCAQQ
-839 NCCPSQGQ
+839 
-847 TIGQNHGQGQA
+847 
-858 LGQDCCASAKESN
+858 DCCQAPAPAQAPAPVQEQTVGGLSGDGNKGSALES
-871 SQDKTY
+871 
-877 NTESTVPSQA
+877 NTEST
-887 QAPAT
+887 
-892 VPAPAKGQESGCLS
+892 
-906 SDRNQGSALERAT
+906 
-919 ESSLDSNNEQSME
+919 LDSNKEQSME

-950 KALNAIAGCQVIEVS
+950 KALNAITGCQVIEVS
-965 LELKQARV
+965 LELKQAKV

>member
-87 VATFLKKLIAS
+87 VATFQKKLIAS

-126 NTQLGLCLLVIALN
+126 NTQMGLCLLVIALN

-151 KSLAPNMDSL
+151 KGLAPNMDSL

-239 KLNAQGNYEELSVPL
+239 KLNAQGSYEELSVPL

-277 IEGFGS
+277 IEGSGS

-290 GEPRPVNKKLGYSV
+290 GEPRPVNKKLGDSV

-318 VTRVGNDTNLSKI
+318 VTRVGDETNLSKI

-489 EHLDSNEE
+489 EHLASNEE

-530 NCKVHPELYKEN
+530 NSKVHPKVYKEN

-566 LVHLFDDEHEY
+566 LVHLFDDEQEY

-595 MLNVLNIRPLLISG
+595 MLSVLNIRPLLISG

-622 GIDTFKASCFP
+622 GIDTFKASCLP

-644 NSGHLVAMMGDG
+644 SSGHLVAMMGDG

-681 CAEVMLMRDDLM
+681 CADVMLMRDDLM

-705 IDHIKENFF
+705 IDLIKENFF

-725 MAAGLLYFPLGI
+725 MAAGLLYFPLDI

-807 NTLDLSLPA
+807 NALDLSLPA
-816 KSFEVKSKDSSC
+816 KSIEVKAKDNSC
-828 HNVADCLCAQQ
+828 QTPNDCQYSQQ
-839 NCCPSQGQ
+839 NCCQSP
-847 TIGQNHGQGQA
+847 A
-858 LGQDCCASAKESN
+858 PA
-871 SQDKTY
+871 
-877 NTESTVPSQA
+877 PA
-887 QAPAT
+887 QAPA
-892 VPAPAKGQESGCLS
+892 QEQAVGGLSGHG
-906 SDRNQGSALERAT
+906 NQGLALESTT
-919 ESSLDSNNEQSME
+919 ESSLDSNKEQSME

-965 LELKQARV
+965 LELKQAKV

>member
-46 GVRFNEQV
+46 GVRFNDQL

-87 VATFLKKLIAS
+87 VATFQKKLIAS

-126 NTQLGLCLLVIALN
+126 NTQMGLCLLVIALN

-151 KSLAPNMDSL
+151 KGLAPNMDSL

-239 KLNAQGNYEELSVPL
+239 KLNAQGSYEELSVPL

-277 IEGFGS
+277 IEGSGS

-290 GEPRPVNKKLGYSV
+290 GEPRPVNKKLGDSV

-318 VTRVGNDTNLSKI
+318 VTRVGDETNLSKI

-489 EHLDSNEE
+489 EHLASNEE

-530 NCKVHPELYKEN
+530 NSKVHPKVYKEN

-566 LVHLFDDEHEY
+566 LVHLFDDEQEY

-595 MLNVLNIRPLLISG
+595 MLSVLNIRPLLISG

-622 GIDTFKASCFP
+622 GIDTFKASCLP

-644 NSGHLVAMMGDG
+644 SSGHLVAMMGDG

-681 CAEVMLMRDDLM
+681 CADVMLMRDDLM

-725 MAAGLLYFPLGI
+725 MAAGLLYFPLDI

-807 NTLDLSLPA
+807 NALDLSLPA
-816 KSFEVKSKDSSC
+816 KSIEVKAKDNSC
-828 HNVADCLCAQQ
+828 QTPNDCQCAQQ
-839 NCCPSQGQ
+839 
-847 TIGQNHGQGQA
+847 
-858 LGQDCCASAKESN
+858 DCCQAPA
-871 SQDKTY
+871 
-877 NTESTVPSQA
+877 PA
-887 QAPAT
+887 QAPAPVQEQT
-892 VPAPAKGQESGCLS
+892 VGGLSG
-906 SDRNQGSALERAT
+906 DGNQGSALERAT
-919 ESSLDSNNEQSME
+919 ESSLDSNQEQSME

-965 LELKQARV
+965 LELKQAKV

>member
-87 VATFLKKLIAS
+87 VATFQKKLIAS

-126 NTQLGLCLLVIALN
+126 NTQMGLCLLVIALN

-151 KSLAPNMDSL
+151 KVLAPNMDSL

-239 KLNAQGNYEELSVPL
+239 KLNPQGSYEELSVPL

-277 IEGFGS
+277 IEGSGS

-290 GEPRPVNKKLGYSV
+290 GEPRPVNKKLGDSV

-318 VTRVGNDTNLSKI
+318 VTRVGDETNLSKI

-489 EHLDSNEE
+489 EHLASNEE

-507 NEGMGVQVTIDGHV
+507 NEGMGVQVTIDSHV

-530 NCKVHPELYKEN
+530 NSKVHPKGYKEN

-566 LVHLFDDEHEY
+566 LVHLFDDEQEY

-595 MLNVLNIRPLLISG
+595 MLSVLNIRPLLISG

-622 GIDTFKASCFP
+622 GIDTFKASCLP

-644 NSGHLVAMMGDG
+644 SSGHLVAMMGDG

-681 CAEVMLMRDDLM
+681 CADVMLMRDDLM

-705 IDHIKENFF
+705 IDLIKENFF

-725 MAAGLLYFPLGI
+725 MAAGLLYFPLDI

-807 NTLDLSLPA
+807 NALDLSLPA
-816 KSFEVKSKDSSC
+816 KSIEVKAKDNSC
-828 HNVADCLCAQQ
+828 QTPNDCQYSQQ
-839 NCCPSQGQ
+839 NCCQSP
-847 TIGQNHGQGQA
+847 A
-858 LGQDCCASAKESN
+858 PA
-871 SQDKTY
+871 
-877 NTESTVPSQA
+877 PA
-887 QAPAT
+887 QAPA
-892 VPAPAKGQESGCLS
+892 QEQAVGGLSGHG
-906 SDRNQGSALERAT
+906 NQGLALESTT
-919 ESSLDSNNEQSME
+919 ESSLDSNKEQSME

-965 LELKQARV
+965 LELKQAKV

>member
-46 GVRFNEQV
+46 GVRFNDQV

-87 VATFLKKLIAS
+87 VATFQKKLIAS

-126 NTQLGLCLLVIALN
+126 NTQMGLCLLVIALN

-151 KSLAPNMDSL
+151 KGLAPNMDSL

-239 KLNAQGNYEELSVPL
+239 KLNAQGSYEELSVPL

-277 IEGFGS
+277 IEGSGS

-290 GEPRPVNKKLGYSV
+290 GEPRPVNKKLGDSV

-318 VTRVGNDTNLSKI
+318 VTRVGDETNLSKI

-489 EHLDSNEE
+489 EHLASNEE

-530 NCKVHPELYKEN
+530 NSKVHPKVYKEN

-566 LVHLFDDEHEY
+566 LVHLFDDEQEY

-595 MLNVLNIRPLLISG
+595 MLSVLNIRPLLISG

-622 GIDTFKASCFP
+622 GIDTFKASCLP

-644 NSGHLVAMMGDG
+644 SSGHLVAMMGDG

-681 CAEVMLMRDDLM
+681 CADVMLMRDDLM

-725 MAAGLLYFPLGI
+725 MAAGLLYFPLDI

-807 NTLDLSLPA
+807 NALDLSLPA
-816 KSFEVKSKDSSC
+816 KSIEVKAKDNIC
-828 HNVADCLCAQQ
+828 QTPNDCQYSQQ
-839 NCCPSQGQ
+839 NCC
-847 TIGQNHGQGQA
+847 
-858 LGQDCCASAKESN
+858 
-871 SQDKTY
+871 
-877 NTESTVPSQA
+877 
-887 QAPAT
+887 QAPA
-892 VPAPAKGQESGCLS
+892 PAQEQAVGGLSG
-906 SDRNQGSALERAT
+906 DGNQGSALERAT
-919 ESSLDSNNEQSME
+919 ESSLDSNQEQSME

-965 LELKQARV
+965 LELKQAKV

>member
-46 GVRFNEQV
+46 GVRFNDQV
-54 CSADD
+54 CSVDD

-87 VATFLKKLIAS
+87 VATFQKKLIAS

-126 NTQLGLCLLVIALN
+126 NTQMGLCLLVIALN

-151 KSLAPNMDSL
+151 KGLAPNMDSL

-239 KLNAQGNYEELSVPL
+239 KLNAQGSYEELSVPL

-277 IEGFGS
+277 IEGSGS

-290 GEPRPVNKKLGYSV
+290 GEPRPVNKKLGDSV

-318 VTRVGNDTNLSKI
+318 VTRVGDETNLSKI

-489 EHLDSNEE
+489 EHLASNEE

-530 NCKVHPELYKEN
+530 NSKVHPKVYKEN

-566 LVHLFDDEHEY
+566 LVHLFDDEQEY

-595 MLNVLNIRPLLISG
+595 MLSVLNIRPLLISG

-622 GIDTFKASCFP
+622 GIDTFKASCLP

-644 NSGHLVAMMGDG
+644 SSGHLVAMMGDG

-681 CAEVMLMRDDLM
+681 CADVMLMRDDLM

-725 MAAGLLYFPLGI
+725 MAAGLLYFPLDI

-807 NTLDLSLPA
+807 NALDLSLPA
-816 KSFEVKSKDSSC
+816 KSIEVKAKDNSC
-828 HNVADCLCAQQ
+828 QTSNDCQCAQQ
-839 NCCPSQGQ
+839 NCCQSP
-847 TIGQNHGQGQA
+847 A
-858 LGQDCCASAKESN
+858 P
-871 SQDKTY
+871 
-877 NTESTVPSQA
+877 V
-887 QAPAT
+887 QAPA
-892 VPAPAKGQESGCLS
+892 PAQEQAVGGLSG
-906 SDRNQGSALERAT
+906 DGNKGSALERAT
-919 ESSLDSNNEQSME
+919 ESSLDSNQEQSME

-965 LELKQARV
+965 LELKQAKV

>member
-46 GVRFNEQV
+46 GVRFNDQV

-87 VATFLKKLIAS
+87 VATFQKKLIAS

-126 NTQLGLCLLVIALN
+126 NTQMGLCLLVIALN

-151 KSLAPNMDSL
+151 KGLAPNMDSL

-239 KLNAQGNYEELSVPL
+239 KLNAQGSYEELSVPL

-277 IEGFGS
+277 IEGSGS

-290 GEPRPVNKKLGYSV
+290 GEPRPVNKKLGDSV

-318 VTRVGNDTNLSKI
+318 VTRVGDETNLSKI

-453 IHQPE
+453 IHQPD

-489 EHLDSNEE
+489 EHLASNEE

-530 NCKVHPELYKEN
+530 NSKVHPKVYKEN

-566 LVHLFDDEHEY
+566 LVHLFDDEQEY

-595 MLNVLNIRPLLISG
+595 MLSVLNIRPLLISG

-622 GIDTFKASCFP
+622 GIDTFKASCLP

-644 NSGHLVAMMGDG
+644 SSGHLVAMMGDG

-681 CAEVMLMRDDLM
+681 CADVMLMRDDLM

-725 MAAGLLYFPLGI
+725 MAAGLLYFPLDI

-807 NTLDLSLPA
+807 NALDLSLPA
-816 KSFEVKSKDSSC
+816 KSIEVKAKDNSC
-828 HNVADCLCAQQ
+828 QTPNDCQYSQQ
-839 NCCPSQGQ
+839 NCCQSP
-847 TIGQNHGQGQA
+847 A
-858 LGQDCCASAKESN
+858 PA
-871 SQDKTY
+871 
-877 NTESTVPSQA
+877 PA
-887 QAPAT
+887 QAPA
-892 VPAPAKGQESGCLS
+892 QEQAVGGLSG
-906 SDRNQGSALERAT
+906 DGNQGSALERAT
-919 ESSLDSNNEQSME
+919 ESSLDSNQEQSME

-965 LELKQARV
+965 LELKQAKV

>member
-46 GVRFNEQV
+46 GVRFNDQV

-87 VATFLKKLIAS
+87 VATFQKKLIAS

-126 NTQLGLCLLVIALN
+126 NTQMGLCLLVIALN

-151 KSLAPNMDSL
+151 KGLAPNMDSL

-239 KLNAQGNYEELSVPL
+239 KLNAQGSYEELSVPL

-277 IEGFGS
+277 IEGSGS

-290 GEPRPVNKKLGYSV
+290 GEPRPVNKKLGDSV

-318 VTRVGNDTNLSKI
+318 VTRVGDETNLSKI

-489 EHLDSNEE
+489 EHLASNEE

-530 NCKVHPELYKEN
+530 NSKVHPKVYKEN

-566 LVHLFDDEHEY
+566 LVHLFDDEQEY

-595 MLNVLNIRPLLISG
+595 MLSVLNIRPLLISG

-622 GIDTFKASCFP
+622 GIDTFKASCLP

-644 NSGHLVAMMGDG
+644 SSGHLVAMMGDG

-681 CAEVMLMRDDLM
+681 CADVMLMRDDLM

-725 MAAGLLYFPLGI
+725 MAAGLLYFPLDI

-807 NTLDLSLPA
+807 NALDLSLPA
-816 KSFEVKSKDSSC
+816 KSIEVKAKDNSC
-828 HNVADCLCAQQ
+828 QTSNDCQYSQQ
-839 NCCPSQGQ
+839 NCC
-847 TIGQNHGQGQA
+847 
-858 LGQDCCASAKESN
+858 
-871 SQDKTY
+871 
-877 NTESTVPSQA
+877 
-887 QAPAT
+887 QAPA
-892 VPAPAKGQESGCLS
+892 PAQEQAVGGLSG
-906 SDRNQGSALERAT
+906 DGNQGSALERAT
-919 ESSLDSNNEQSME
+919 ESSLDSNQEQSME

-965 LELKQARV
+965 LELKQAKV

>member
-46 GVRFNEQV
+46 GVRFNDQV

-87 VATFLKKLIAS
+87 VATFQKKLIAS

-126 NTQLGLCLLVIALN
+126 NTQMGLCLLVIALN

-151 KSLAPNMDSL
+151 KGLAPNMDSL

-239 KLNAQGNYEELSVPL
+239 KLNAQGSYEELSVPL

-277 IEGFGS
+277 IEGSGS

-290 GEPRPVNKKLGYSV
+290 GEPRPVNKKLGDSV

-318 VTRVGNDTNLSKI
+318 VTRVGDETNLSKI
-331 ISLVDEANN
+331 ISLVDDANN

-489 EHLDSNEE
+489 EHLASNEE

-530 NCKVHPELYKEN
+530 NSKVHPKVYKEN

-566 LVHLFDDEHEY
+566 LVHLFDDEQEY

-595 MLNVLNIRPLLISG
+595 MLSVLNIRPLLISG

-622 GIDTFKASCFP
+622 GIDTFKASCLP

-644 NSGHLVAMMGDG
+644 SSGHLVAMMGDG

-681 CAEVMLMRDDLM
+681 CADVMLMRDDLM

-725 MAAGLLYFPLGI
+725 MAAGLLYFPLDI

-807 NTLDLSLPA
+807 NALDLSLPA
-816 KSFEVKSKDSSC
+816 KSIEVKAKDNSC
-828 HNVADCLCAQQ
+828 QTPNDCQCAQQ
-839 NCCPSQGQ
+839 NCCQSP
-847 TIGQNHGQGQA
+847 A
-858 LGQDCCASAKESN
+858 P
-871 SQDKTY
+871 
-877 NTESTVPSQA
+877 V
-887 QAPAT
+887 QAPA
-892 VPAPAKGQESGCLS
+892 PAQEQAVGGLSG
-906 SDRNQGSALERAT
+906 DGNKGSALERAT
-919 ESSLDSNNEQSME
+919 ESSLDSNQEQSME

-965 LELKQARV
+965 LELKQAKV

>member
-46 GVRFNEQV
+46 GVRFNDQV

-87 VATFLKKLIAS
+87 VATFQKKLIAS

-126 NTQLGLCLLVIALN
+126 NTQMGLCLLVIALN

-151 KSLAPNMDSL
+151 KGLAPNMDSL

-239 KLNAQGNYEELSVPL
+239 KLHAQGSYEELSVPL
-254 GKVCVGDE
+254 SKVCVGDE

-277 IEGFGS
+277 IEGSGS

-290 GEPRPVNKKLGYSV
+290 GEPRPVNKKLGDSV

-318 VTRVGNDTNLSKI
+318 VTRVGDETNLSKI

-489 EHLDSNEE
+489 EHLASNEE

-530 NCKVHPELYKEN
+530 NSKVHPKVYKEN

-566 LVHLFDDEHEY
+566 LVHLFDDEQEY

-595 MLNVLNIRPLLISG
+595 MLSVLNIRPLLISG

-622 GIDTFKASCFP
+622 GIDTFKASCLP

-644 NSGHLVAMMGDG
+644 SSGHLVAMMGDG

-681 CAEVMLMRDDLM
+681 CADVMLMRDDLM

-725 MAAGLLYFPLGI
+725 MAAGLLYFPLDI

-807 NTLDLSLPA
+807 NALDLSLPA
-816 KSFEVKSKDSSC
+816 KSIEVKAKDNSC
-828 HNVADCLCAQQ
+828 QTPNDCQCAQQ
-839 NCCPSQGQ
+839 
-847 TIGQNHGQGQA
+847 
-858 LGQDCCASAKESN
+858 DCCQAPA
-871 SQDKTY
+871 
-877 NTESTVPSQA
+877 PA
-887 QAPAT
+887 QAPAQAPT
-892 VPAPAKGQESGCLS
+892 PAQEQAVGGLSG
-906 SDRNQGSALERAT
+906 DGNKGSALERAT
-919 ESSLDSNNEQSME
+919 ESSLDSNKEQSME

-965 LELKQARV
+965 LELKQAKV

>member
-46 GVRFNEQV
+46 GVRFNDQV

-87 VATFLKKLIAS
+87 VATFQKKLIAS

-126 NTQLGLCLLVIALN
+126 NTQMGLCLLVIALN

-151 KSLAPNMDSL
+151 KGLAPNMDSL

-239 KLNAQGNYEELSVPL
+239 KLNAQGSYEELSVPL

-277 IEGFGS
+277 IEGSGS

-290 GEPRPVNKKLGYSV
+290 GEPRPVNKKLGDSV

-318 VTRVGNDTNLSKI
+318 VTRVGDETNLSKI

-489 EHLDSNEE
+489 EHLASNEE

-530 NCKVHPELYKEN
+530 NSKVHPKVYKEN

-566 LVHLFDDEHEY
+566 LVHLFDDEQEY

-595 MLNVLNIRPLLISG
+595 MLSVLNIRPLLISG

-622 GIDTFKASCFP
+622 GIDTFKASCLP

-644 NSGHLVAMMGDG
+644 SSGHLVAMMGDG

-681 CAEVMLMRDDLM
+681 CADVMLMRDDLM

-725 MAAGLLYFPLGI
+725 MAAGLLYFPLDI

-807 NTLDLSLPA
+807 NALDLSLPA
-816 KSFEVKSKDSSC
+816 KSIEVKAKDNSC
-828 HNVADCLCAQQ
+828 QTPNDCQYSQQ
-839 NCCPSQGQ
+839 NCC
-847 TIGQNHGQGQA
+847 
-858 LGQDCCASAKESN
+858 
-871 SQDKTY
+871 
-877 NTESTVPSQA
+877 
-887 QAPAT
+887 QAPA
-892 VPAPAKGQESGCLS
+892 PAQEQAVGGLSG
-906 SDRNQGSALERAT
+906 DGNQGSALERAT
-919 ESSLDSNNEQSME
+919 ESSLDSNQEQSME

-965 LELKQARV
+965 LELKQAKV

>member
-46 GVRFNEQV
+46 GVRFNDQV

-87 VATFLKKLIAS
+87 VATFQKKLIAS

-126 NTQLGLCLLVIALN
+126 NTQMGLCLLVIALN

-151 KSLAPNMDSL
+151 KGLAPNMDSL

-239 KLNAQGNYEELSVPL
+239 KLNAQGSYEELSVPL

-277 IEGFGS
+277 IEGSGS

-290 GEPRPVNKKLGYSV
+290 GEPRPVNKKLGDSV

-318 VTRVGNDTNLSKI
+318 VTRVGDETNLSKI
-331 ISLVDEANN
+331 ISLVDDANN

-489 EHLDSNEE
+489 EHLASNEE

-530 NCKVHPELYKEN
+530 NSKVHPKVYKEN

-566 LVHLFDDEHEY
+566 LVHLFDDEQEY

-595 MLNVLNIRPLLISG
+595 MLSVLNIRPLLISG

-622 GIDTFKASCFP
+622 GIDTFKASCLP

-644 NSGHLVAMMGDG
+644 SSGHLVAMMGDG

-681 CAEVMLMRDDLM
+681 CADVMLMRDDLM

-725 MAAGLLYFPLGI
+725 MAAGLLYFPLDI

-807 NTLDLSLPA
+807 NALDLSLPA
-816 KSFEVKSKDSSC
+816 KSIEVKAKDNIC
-828 HNVADCLCAQQ
+828 QPPNDCQYSQQ
-839 NCCPSQGQ
+839 NCC
-847 TIGQNHGQGQA
+847 QA
-858 LGQDCCASAKESN
+858 PA
-871 SQDKTY
+871 
-877 NTESTVPSQA
+877 PA
-887 QAPAT
+887 QAPAQAPT
-892 VPAPAKGQESGCLS
+892 PAQEQAVGGLSG
-906 SDRNQGSALERAT
+906 DGNQGSALERAT
-919 ESSLDSNNEQSME
+919 ESSLDSNQEQSME

-965 LELKQARV
+965 LELKQAKV